1 MARAVEALFVVANV
15 LLDSFYQPT
24 LVRQMPIETNPNQR
38 IALAALLEW
47 YVENGVDLALD
58 ETPHNRY
65 AECRDAGVLSAIKPA
80 SSNVSNTYAS
90 TNVAPR
96 VTPAIAMPD
105 DAIKLA
111 HEVANSANDLRQ
123 LADNFAHF
131 AQAPFYGMA
140 EHFLFHAGA
149 EQAQLMILDAA
160 PYSQEETTGTPFSGQ
175 QARLL
180 RNMLMAIGKNFDVV
194 RLSYVSP
201 WRPPG
206 NRPMTPIEIAI
217 FAPFARRQIEL
228 AQPEIILLFGE
239 APARAVLQ
247 VNEPLSKLRGKWQKV
262 TCGAH
267 QSRALVF
274 SSLEAMLKS
283 PALKPAAWRD
293 LRSVAQALSVR

>member
-1 MARAVEALFVVANV
+1 M
-15 LLDSFYQPT
+15 
-24 LVRQMPIETNPNQR
+24 RQMPIETNPNQR

-65 AECRDAGVLSAIKPA
+65 AECQEAEAVRDALHSPPSAATTLASPA
-80 SSNVSNTYAS
+80 G
-90 TNVAPR
+90 APR
-96 VTPAIAMPD
+96 IAPAIAMPD

-111 HEVANSANDLRQ
+111 SKVAHSAKDLQQ
-123 LADNFAHF
+123 LAENLAQF

-149 EQAQLMILDAA
+149 ERAKLMILDAA
-160 PYSQEETTGTPFSGQ
+160 PGVQEETTGAAFCGQ
-175 QARLL
+175 QAQLL
-180 RNMLMAIGKNFDVV
+180 RNMLRAIGKNFDSA

-217 FAPFARRQIEL
+217 FAPFVRRQIEL

-239 APARAVLQ
+239 APVRATLD
-247 VNEPLSKLRGKWQKV
+247 VNESLSKLRGKWQTV

-267 QSRALVF
+267 QGRALVF

-293 LRSVAQALSVR
+293 LRSVAEALLKE

>member
-1 MARAVEALFVVANV
+1 MR
-15 LLDSFYQPT
+15 
-24 LVRQMPIETNPNQR
+24 RMPIETNPHQR

-65 AECRDAGVLSAIKPA
+65 AECQEVVSDAMRAPPIVATALA
-80 SSNVSNTYAS
+80 SSGG
-90 TNVAPR
+90 APR
-96 VTPAIAMPD
+96 SVPAIAMPD

-111 HEVANSANDLRQ
+111 RDVANSANDLRE
-123 LADNFAHF
+123 LAENFAHF
-131 AQAPFYGMA
+131 AQAPFFGMA
-140 EHFLFHAGA
+140 EHFLFYAGA
-149 EQAQLMILDAA
+149 ERAKLMILDAA
-160 PYSQEETTGTPFSGQ
+160 PGVQEETTGAPFSGQ
-175 QARLL
+175 QAQLL
-180 RNMLMAIGKNFDVV
+180 RNMLKAIGRNFDSV

-217 FAPFARRQIEL
+217 FAPFVRRQVEL

-239 APARAVLQ
+239 APVRAVLD
-247 VNEPLSKLRGKWQKV
+247 VNESLSKLRGKWQTV
-262 TCGAH
+262 ACGAH
-267 QSRALVF
+267 QGRALVF

-293 LRSVAQALSVR
+293 LRSVAEALLNQ